1 MAEESGG
8 KTLRVLSIF
17 VRLVHGAGINKNK
30 EVERFSVNE
39 KTIQRSLDEIRSYLA
54 DAHRDG
60 ACGELVYRRADNSYY
75 LEKSE
80 DGQLQGT
87 DILVLSKILLESRSL
102 CKNEMESLLDKLM
115 RQALPQDKKMI
126 ENLVG
131 NEKFHYAPVSHEK
144 NLIDMIWELSC
155 ALKEKRRVKIQYKKE
170 NDQNS
175 ILRELEPQGVIFS
188 EYYFY
193 LVACIV
199 GKDYDFPAV
208 YRIDRIESLE
218 VLQDKFF
225 CAYCNRF
232 KEGEFRKRVQFM
244 KSGPILKLTFR
255 YTGNSLTA
263 VLDRLPTAKVLK
275 QDEKGVVIEAEVFG
289 DGIKMW
295 LLSQGEYVEVL
306 KPERLR
312 TEMREAIGKML
323 ERYIVQK

>member
-1 MAEESGG
+1 MAEDSGG

-17 VRLVHGAGINKNK
+17 VRLVHGAGINKNT

-54 DAHRDG
+54 DAARDG

-80 DGQLQGT
+80 EGQLQGT
-87 DILVLSKILLESRSL
+87 DILVLAKILLESRSL
-102 CKNEMESLLDKLM
+102 CKKEMDSLLDKLM
-115 RQALPQDKKMI
+115 QQALPQHKKMI
-126 ENLVG
+126 EKLVC

-144 NLIDMIWELSC
+144 NLTALIWELSC
-155 ALKEKRRVKIQYKKE
+155 ALREKRRVKIQYKKE
-170 NDQNS
+170 NDQTS

-193 LVACIV
+193 LLACIV
-199 GKDYDFPAV
+199 GKEYDFPAV
-208 YRIDRIESLE
+208 YRIDRIEAIE
-218 VLQDKFF
+218 VLSEKFT

-232 KEGEFRKRVQFM
+232 EEGEFRKRVQFM

-255 YTGNSLTA
+255 YTGNSLA
-263 VLDRLPTAKVLK
+263 SVLDRLPTAKVIR
-275 QDEKGVVIEAEVFG
+275 QDDEGTVIEAEVFG

-312 TEMREAIGKML
+312 TEMREVIEKMMG
-323 ERYIVQK
+323 RYIVQK